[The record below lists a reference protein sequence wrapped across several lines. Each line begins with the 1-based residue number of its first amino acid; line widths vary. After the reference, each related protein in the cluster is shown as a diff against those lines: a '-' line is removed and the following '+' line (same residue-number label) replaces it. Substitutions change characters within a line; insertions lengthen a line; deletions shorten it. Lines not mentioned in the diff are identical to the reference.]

1 MHIRNALICIL
12 PIIILFLSCG
22 SGSSVKKG
30 DRFEVLVDLKEAAD
44 IQGSQ
49 EYSDGFTCHIPKGTI
64 LEALVPIN
72 SPDFFECQP
81 VVVNGNSDKFYIIT
95 TLVSEAALG
104 KEGFESFSFT
114 LPLDYIGTKLK
125 RVK

>member
-12 PIIILFLSCG
+12 PLLILFLGCG
-22 SGSSVKKG
+22 SKVKKG
-30 DRFEVLVDLKEAAD
+30 ERFEALVDFKVAAN

-49 EYSDGFTCHIPKGTI
+49 EYSDGFKCHIPKGTI
-64 LEALVPIN
+64 LEAMEPIN

-81 VVVNGNSDKFYIIT
+81 VMVNGNSDKYYIVT
-95 TLVSEAALG
+95 TLVSEAELA

-125 RVK
+125 RVN

>member
-12 PIIILFLSCG
+12 PLLILFLGCG
-22 SGSSVKKG
+22 FGSKVKKG
-30 DRFEVLVDLKEAAD
+30 ERFEAIVDLREAAN

-49 EYSDGFTCHIPKGTI
+49 EYSDGFTCHISKGTI
-64 LEALVPIN
+64 LEALDPIN
-72 SPDFFECQP
+72 SPDFFECHP
-81 VVVNGNSDKFYIIT
+81 VVVNGNSDKYYIIT
-95 TLVSEAALG
+95 TLVPEAALN

-125 RVK
+125 RVN

>member
-12 PIIILFLSCG
+12 PLLILFLGCG
-22 SGSSVKKG
+22 FGSKVKKG
-30 DRFEVLVDLKEAAD
+30 ERFEALVDFKVEAN
-44 IQGSQ
+44 IQGI
-49 EYSDGFTCHIPKGTI
+49 EGYSDGFKCHIPAGTI
-64 LEALVPIN
+64 LEALDPIN